1 MFAARVDKLAVDL
14 PFSFSIIVKNG
25 TMILGGERAPE
36 SRAQDIRALV
46 EPFAQWL
53 PDLQMYASDHD
64 KGNIILGQD
73 QYDAALELGG
83 EGSCRFFLYLLLEIS
98 HFPSDFSDSQLMHYE
113 NLNRN
118 HLPKLKSACH
128 PYSNAVLGPPGD
140 SNSSRLIQALK
151 SILTLSSSSH
161 LSGRSTCIHELLF

>member
-83 EGSCRFFLYLLLEIS
+83 EGSCRFFYTSWLKFLIS
-98 HFPSDFSDSQLMHYE
+98 PQT
-113 NLNRN
+113 
-118 HLPKLKSACH
+118 SA
-128 PYSNAVLGPPGD
+128 
-140 SNSSRLIQALK
+140 
-151 SILTLSSSSH
+151 T
-161 LSGRSTCIHELLF
+161 RS